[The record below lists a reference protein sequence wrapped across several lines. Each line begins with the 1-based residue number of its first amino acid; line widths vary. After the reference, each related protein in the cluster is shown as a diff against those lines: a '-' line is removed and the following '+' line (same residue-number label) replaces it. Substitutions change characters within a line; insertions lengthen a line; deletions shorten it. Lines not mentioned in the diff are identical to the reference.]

1 MRGSRDAAA
10 CKIDSPAW
18 EPMSMALPRHAF
30 TPMYRS
36 CRRETTL
43 RTFASATRFLATA
56 LLAAGA
62 SLAAHGE
69 PVAPRVDFLDSPA
82 VVGLGRWQYDPLF
95 PLLPA
100 PHAPAVSRFASRF
113 AALDVPVRGQAMQLR
128 AAAAN
133 NTIEQPLESA
143 NERLRRLHGF
153 TDVSLGAQ
161 WRVRGGDAGWLPH
174 VAWLADV
181 ETTGSPAFRDRT
193 VRPSLRATAQWELP
207 RQWSLGAMPGV
218 YRDRGDDGRHYAA
231 GVLAVTLGKSWTPRL
246 QTFVELAGQRLSRAQ
261 PDASL
266 LNVDTGLA
274 FAASRTLHVDA
285 VVSRS
290 LSGSASQQLRGGLSV
305 SSRF

>member
-1 MRGSRDAAA
+1 LHALANLTRLLAA
-10 CKIDSPAW
+10 
-18 EPMSMALPRHAF
+18 
-30 TPMYRS
+30 
-36 CRRETTL
+36 
-43 RTFASATRFLATA
+43 A

-62 SLAAHGE
+62 CAAARGE
-69 PVAPRVDFLDSPA
+69 PVPAHADFLDSPA
-82 VVGLGRWQYDPLF
+82 VIGLGRWQYDPVF
-95 PLLPA
+95 PLLPEL
-100 PHAPAVSRFASRF
+100 HAPAVSRLASRL
-113 AALDVPVRGQAMQLR
+113 AALDLPLHADQAMQLR
-128 AAAAN
+128 AAAGNAA
-133 NTIEQPLESA
+133 IEQPLESA
-143 NERLRRLHGF
+143 NDRMRRLHGF

-181 ETTGSPAFRDRT
+181 ETTMGSPAFRDRN

-207 RQWSLGAMPGV
+207 RDLSLGVMPGV

-246 QTFVELAGQRLSRAQ
+246 QSFVELAGQRLSRAQ
-261 PDASL
+261 ADSSL

-274 FAASRTLHVDA
+274 FVASKRLQLDL

-290 LSGSASQQLRGGLSV
+290 LSGSASQQVRGGLSV

>member
-1 MRGSRDAAA
+1 VH
-10 CKIDSPAW
+10 P
-18 EPMSMALPRHAF
+18 
-30 TPMYRS
+30 
-36 CRRETTL
+36 
-43 RTFASATRFLATA
+43 FASFARAFAAA

-62 SLAAHGE
+62 CAAAQGEPAAH
-69 PVAPRVDFLDSPA
+69 VDFLDSPA
-82 VVGLGRWQYDPLF
+82 VVGLGRWQYDPVAP
-95 PLLPA
+95 PLPEL
-100 PHAPAVSRFASRF
+100 HAPPARRLASRF
-113 AALDVPVRGQAMQLR
+113 AALELPVRGQAMQLR
-128 AAAAN
+128 ATAAN
-133 NTIEQPLESA
+133 AAIEQPLESA
-143 NERLRRLHGF
+143 NDRLRRLHGF

-181 ETTGSPAFRDRT
+181 ETTGSPAFRDRN

-207 RQWSLGAMPGV
+207 GQLSLGMMPGV
-218 YRDRGDDGRHYAA
+218 YRDRGDGGKHYAA

-246 QTFVELAGQRLSRAQ
+246 QGFVELAGQCVSRAQ

-274 FAASRTLHVDA
+274 FAASRTLHVDL

-290 LSGSASQQLRGGLSV
+290 LSGSVSQQVRGGLGV